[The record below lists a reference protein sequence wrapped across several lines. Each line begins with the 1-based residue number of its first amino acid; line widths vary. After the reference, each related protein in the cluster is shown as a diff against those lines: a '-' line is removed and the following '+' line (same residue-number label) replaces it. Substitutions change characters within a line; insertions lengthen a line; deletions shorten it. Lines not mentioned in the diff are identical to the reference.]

1 MKEKLKRPLLFVLAV
16 LPFAAVGGYFTGS
29 YAYDSYTPEVQQQIL
44 AQVGSVSSLSLISA
58 LQSVVY
64 TVIFGLIGYV
74 LSERIGLM
82 KPFRFQKQ
90 PLLRTCAVTAVLG
103 ILFSLDYWTF
113 GSALPE
119 VAALYES
126 GLLFRSLDNWLASVF
141 YGGMIEEI
149 LMRLFLMSLF
159 AFLLWKLFFRRQSH
173 ETIPTSVFV
182 AANVL
187 SALLFAA
194 GHLPATVN
202 MFGGLS
208 PLILARCFLF
218 NGVLG
223 LVFGRLY
230 RTYGIQYAMVSHAGC
245 HIISKLI
252 WLIFL

>member
-1 MKEKLKRPLLFVLAV
+1 MKEKLKRPLRFVLII
-16 LPFAAVGGYFTGS
+16 LPFAVVGGYFTGS
-29 YAYDSYTPEVQQQIL
+29 YAYDSYAPEIQQQIL
-44 AQVGSVSSLSLISA
+44 AQVGSVSALSLISA
-58 LQSVVY
+58 LQSVFYAIV
-64 TVIFGLIGYV
+64 FGLIGYI

-82 KPFRFQKQ
+82 KPFRFEKQ
-90 PLLRTCAVTAVLG
+90 PLLRTCAVTVVLG
-103 ILFSLDYWTF
+103 LLFSLDYWTF

-119 VAALYES
+119 VASLYES
-126 GLLFRSLDNWLASVF
+126 GLLFRSFSNWMASVF

-149 LMRLFLMSLF
+149 LMRLFLMSLLS
-159 AFLLWKLFFRRQSH
+159 FLLWKLFFRRQSR
-173 ETIPTSVFV
+173 ETIPTGVFV

-223 LVFGRLY
+223 LVFGRFY
-230 RTYGIQYAMVSHAGC
+230 RTYGIQYAMLSHAGC